1 MTQVIACI
9 DGTNISPAVCDYA
22 VWASLRFNAPL
33 EFLHVLDKS
42 EYPTESNLSGN
53 IGLGSREALLN
64 ELATLDE
71 QRGKLALEQGKLML
85 DAARQRA
92 IAQGIEN
99 PGSRQRHGSLVET
112 LIEMETDIRLLVLG
126 KHEDHLSQHIG
137 SRLENVVRTLHRPI
151 LITTASFKV
160 PERVMLAFDGS
171 PTTRKGV
178 EMIAN
183 SPLFQGLPCHLVM
196 VGAESDSARAQR
208 AWATSTLEDAGFKT
222 EACIIDGEVER
233 VLCDYRSDHAIDLL
247 IMGAYGHSVIR
258 RFLVGST
265 TTSVIRDASVPVLLL
280 R

>member
-53 IGLGSREALLN
+53 IGLGSRETLLD

-112 LIEMETDIRLLVLG
+112 LIEMEADIRLLVLG

-178 EMIAN
+178 EMVAS
-183 SPLFQGLPCHLVM
+183 SPLFRGLPCHLVM
-196 VGAESDSARAQR
+196 VGVESDTAREQL

-222 EACIIDGEVER
+222 EARIIDGEVER

-265 TTSVIRDASVPVLLL
+265 TTSVIRNASVPVLLL